1 MWMSN
6 TATTAMMIPIV
17 ESTLEVLTKGESTE
31 GDKEVEVEPQT
42 DQEKKNGDAHHAEAA
57 AESVVVDRKGTIL
70 K

>member
-31 GDKEVEVEPQT
+31 EDQEVQVEPQT
-42 DQEKKNGDAHHAEAA
+42 DKEKNGDAHHAEAA
-57 AESVVVDRKGTIL
+57 AESVVDPKVARWR
-70 K
+70 